1 MGQLVDELKNQNYDP
16 LPSENEKSKCVGKD
30 ESDLEKELDIFKAN
44 FEHMSKPSLLPNSE
58 EVL

>member
-1 MGQLVDELKNQNYDP
+1 MGQLVDELRNKNRGP
-16 LPSENEKSKCVGKD
+16 FPSVKEKSKCVGKD